1 MSRRRRKIAANKIYQ
16 SKLNKKT
23 LAVADVSINLAI
35 SITKLLSEHTTF
47 ATGFQIEM
55 MKKVA
60 HAQQWAI
67 MSQPLFMTKPDKF
80 GKYKDYA
87 QGGVVVGVNQ

>member
-1 MSRRRRKIAANKIYQ
+1 MSRRRRKIASNKIYQ
-16 SKLNKKT
+16 AKLNKKT
-23 LAVADVSINLAI
+23 LAIADVSINLAI
-35 SITKLLSEHTTF
+35 SITKLLTEGETLT
-47 ATGFQIEM
+47 TGFQIEM

-67 MSQPLFMTKPDKF
+67 MSQPLFMTKPDKY

-87 QGGVVVGVNQ
+87 QGGEVVGVNQ